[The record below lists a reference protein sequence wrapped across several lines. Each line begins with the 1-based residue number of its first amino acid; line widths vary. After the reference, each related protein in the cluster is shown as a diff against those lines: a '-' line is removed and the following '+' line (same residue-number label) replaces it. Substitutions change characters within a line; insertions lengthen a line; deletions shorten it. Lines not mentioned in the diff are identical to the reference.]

1 MRAHNVEDKH
11 KIYFLLF
18 MQSKRS
24 VQIYR
29 YVQIGF
35 IEALKS
41 DTNLV
46 LINKIFFQ
54 KSIPIIWF
62 QILITRVEN

>member
-29 YVQIGF
+29 YVQIGI

-46 LINKIFFQ
+46 FINNIFFQ
-54 KSIPIIWF
+54 KSIPIFSF